1 MQPTT
6 TTNPKHLVQQ
16 VRAGFILRGTTM
28 SAWARQ
34 HNLDPSTV
42 RQALYGTWSGPKGR
56 AVRAKVLKASGVQ
69 VPSA

>member
-1 MQPTT
+1 
-6 TTNPKHLVQQ
+6 
-16 VRAGFILRGTTM
+16 M

-34 HNLDPSTV
+34 HHLDPSTV
-42 RQALYGTWSGPKGR
+42 RPALYGTWSGPKGR